1 MSSMYQTSLPM
12 FIHMLG
18 SISKILHKA
27 ESWGAE
33 KNIAPEVLLNARL
46 APDMYP
52 LTKQIQIATDV
63 VKGCA
68 ARLAG
73 VEPPSYADNEASFAE
88 LQARLEKT
96 IAFLKAFTPE
106 QIDGSESRSIE
117 LNFPNLQLKLSG
129 QEYLVGFVM
138 PNFYFHLSTAYG
150 ILRHQGLAV
159 GKMDFLGRT

>member
-27 ESWGAE
+27 EHWSAE

-96 IAFLKAFTPE
+96 IAFLKTFTPE
-106 QIDGSESRSIE
+106 QIDGSEARAIE
-117 LNFPNLQLKLSG
+117 LNFPNLQLKLTG

-159 GKMDFLGRT
+159 GKMDFLVRV